1 MREPPRCPLV
11 LASHPQAEH
20 ILSIP
25 RFNSTVG
32 WLPTDRILTFA
43 TMAPNMSAPK
53 TDVVAEAQAAAPVFD
68 KVNWKKSPN
77 MRKLYFYAAV
87 LCIASATT
95 GYDG

>member
-1 MREPPRCPLV
+1 
-11 LASHPQAEH
+11 
-20 ILSIP
+20 
-25 RFNSTVG
+25 
-32 WLPTDRILTFA
+32 
-43 TMAPNMSAPK
+43 MAPNMSAPK